1 MTKEKEKEKE
11 KEGGEASNTGSS
23 RRAVSSQVAGD
34 YRNVNDGVIAVGG
47 DGEIRGED
55 MPPSD
60 ADSRTI
66 ADVLNEVNGFID
78 SLDDGK
84 DWGGDSRGPAVAVHE
99 RPGVGG
105 GGDDAVNDSEELFSS
120 LSDRYRMNSET
131 QREIEDDAVDGRDHS
146 YRGNISGRDDG
157 NIGVGNDAIKHEND
171 SDEHFFSSS
180 LRNRDERVPE
190 KAKLPNDEMSNDAGQ
205 AEKIL
210 GKNFSS
216 SRSSSSGYRKYGGD
230 TEKDIFEL
238 TRASEDLYNKIN
250 TSYKDNMGSSNG
262 TSDNTLENSTA
273 GSANSGGGS
282 SVENMPPASRQHFR
296 SYHQLRSR
304 KQQQQ
309 RSSQKKI
316 LVRDQG
322 VPSIN
327 SRVHQDGG
335 MSSEQSNA
343 LAKTNNG
350 SSKTDD
356 HPRAV
361 SPFSAKARQ
370 VMARRGSTNDHDQC
384 SESTSERIKLSLQN
398 FRRVSLLLK
407 VCPHPQT
414 MTGEDVEAEEGDEVD
429 EDGYGP
435 ILFPAL
441 EGGGDEDSTA
451 AADEVDTVSSK
462 QSQLRRGEV
471 ILVNPHAFDTRGKEG
486 DDSEGLR
493 KNNDSII
500 MSVADKSKE
509 RLAGRVTVE
518 TARLVAEV
526 VSARCCCVLN
536 STHSLILYVSQMTCL
551 SSPVANI
558 LRGLGTEVSI

>member
-1 MTKEKEKEKE
+1 MTTKEKEKEKE
-11 KEGGEASNTGSS
+11 VGEASNTGNSH
-23 RRAVSSQVAGD
+23 RAVSSQVAGD

-47 DGEIRGED
+47 DGDVRGED
-55 MPPSD
+55 MPPAD
-60 ADSRTI
+60 ADGRTV

-99 RPGVGG
+99 RPDVGG
-105 GGDDAVNDSEELFSS
+105 VNDSEELFSS
-120 LSDRYRMNSET
+120 LSGRYRMNSET
-131 QREIEDDAVDGRDHS
+131 QREIEDDAVDGRGHS
-146 YRGNISGRDDG
+146 YNGDISGRDDG
-157 NIGVGNDAIKHEND
+157 DIGVGDDAIKHEND
-171 SDEHFFSSS
+171 SEEQFFSSS
-180 LRNRDERVPE
+180 LRNRDERMPE

-205 AEKIL
+205 ADKIF

-216 SRSSSSGYRKYGGD
+216 SRSSSSGCRKYGGD

-250 TSYKDNMGSSNG
+250 TSYKDNMGSSNE

-282 SVENMPPASRQHFR
+282 SVENMPRASRQHFR

-327 SRVHQDGG
+327 SGVHQDSG
-335 MSSEQSNA
+335 MSSQQSNA

-370 VMARRGSTNDHDQC
+370 AMARRGSTNDHDQC
-384 SESTSERIKLSLQN
+384 SESTSERLKLSLQN

-407 VCPHPQT
+407 VSPHPQT

-441 EGGGDEDSTA
+441 VGGGDEDSTA

-471 ILVNPHAFDTRGKEG
+471 ILVNPHAFDTSGKEG
-486 DDSEGLR
+486 DDSEVFR

-500 MSVADKSKE
+500 MSIADKSKE

-526 VSARCCCVLN
+526 VSARLLLRSN
-536 STHSLILYVSQMTCL
+536 YITHSLILYVSQMPCL

>member
-1 MTKEKEKEKE
+1 MTTKEKEKEKE
-11 KEGGEASNTGSS
+11 VGEASNTGNSH
-23 RRAVSSQVAGD
+23 RAVSSQVAGD

-47 DGEIRGED
+47 DGDVRGED
-55 MPPSD
+55 MPPAD
-60 ADSRTI
+60 ADGRTV

-99 RPGVGG
+99 RPDVGG
-105 GGDDAVNDSEELFSS
+105 VNDSEELFSS
-120 LSDRYRMNSET
+120 LSGRYRMNSET
-131 QREIEDDAVDGRDHS
+131 QREIEDDAVDGRGHS
-146 YRGNISGRDDG
+146 YNGDISGRDDG
-157 NIGVGNDAIKHEND
+157 DIGVGDDAIKHEND
-171 SDEHFFSSS
+171 SEEQFFSSS
-180 LRNRDERVPE
+180 LRNRDERMPE

-205 AEKIL
+205 ADKVF

-216 SRSSSSGYRKYGGD
+216 SRSSSSGCRKYGGD

-250 TSYKDNMGSSNG
+250 TSYKDNMGSSNE

-282 SVENMPPASRQHFR
+282 SVENMPRASRQHFR

-327 SRVHQDGG
+327 SRVHQDSG
-335 MSSEQSNA
+335 MSSQQSNA

-370 VMARRGSTNDHDQC
+370 AMARRGSTNDHDQC
-384 SESTSERIKLSLQN
+384 SESTSERLKLSLQN

-407 VCPHPQT
+407 VSPHPQT

-441 EGGGDEDSTA
+441 VGGGDEDSTA

-471 ILVNPHAFDTRGKEG
+471 ILVNPHAFDIRGKEG

-500 MSVADKSKE
+500 KSKE

-526 VSARCCCVLN
+526 VSARLLLRSN
-536 STHSLILYVSQMTCL
+536 YITHSLILYVSQMPCL

>member
-1 MTKEKEKEKE
+1 MTKEEKEKETE
-11 KEGGEASNTGSS
+11 AGEASNTSS

-34 YRNVNDGVIAVGG
+34 YRNVIDGVIAVGG
-47 DGEIRGED
+47 GGDVRGED
-55 MPPSD
+55 MPPAD

-84 DWGGDSRGPAVAVHE
+84 DWGGDSGGPAVAGHE
-99 RPGVGG
+99 RPDVG

-120 LSDRYRMNSET
+120 LSGRYRMNSET
-131 QREIEDDAVDGRDHS
+131 QHEIEDDAVDGRGHS
-146 YRGNISGRDDG
+146 YHGNITSHDDG
-157 NIGVGNDAIKHEND
+157 DIGVGDDAIKHEND
-171 SDEHFFSSS
+171 SEEQFFSSS
-180 LRNRDERVPE
+180 PRKRDERVPE
-190 KAKLPNDEMSNDAGQ
+190 KAKVPNDKVINDADQ
-205 AEKIL
+205 ADKLL

-216 SRSSSSGYRKYGGD
+216 SSSSDSGYREYGGD
-230 TEKDIFEL
+230 AEKDIFEL
-238 TRASEDLYNKIN
+238 TMASEDLYNKIN
-250 TSYKDNMGSSNG
+250 KSYKDNTGSSNE

-282 SVENMPPASRQHFR
+282 SVENMPPSSRQLHFR
-296 SYHQLRSR
+296 SHHQLRSR

-316 LVRDQG
+316 LGRDQG
-322 VPSIN
+322 IPSSN
-327 SRVHQDGG
+327 SRVHQNSG

-343 LAKTNNG
+343 LAKTNNN

-356 HPRAV
+356 NPRAV
-361 SPFSAKARQ
+361 SPFPANAHQ
-370 VMARRGSTNDHDQC
+370 VMARRGSTNDPHQC
-384 SESTSERIKLSLQN
+384 SESTSERIKLSLQKI
-398 FRRVSLLLK
+398 RRVSLLLK
-407 VCPHPQT
+407 VSPHPMT
-414 MTGEDVEAEEGDEVD
+414 MMEEDDEAEEGDEVD

-435 ILFPAL
+435 LLFPAL
-441 EGGGDEDSTA
+441 VCGADEDSVA
-451 AADEVDTVSSK
+451 AADEADTVSSK

-486 DDSEGLR
+486 DDSEGRR

-526 VSARCCCVLN
+526 VSAMLVLR
-536 STHSLILYVSQMTCL
+536 SIYFTHSLILYVSQMPCL
-551 SSPVANI
+551 SSQVANI